1 MKYQIPRGL
10 SSALFRFFRFLEMSM
25 PVSLAELARPLI
37 PQPESRLPFPV
48 EWLGSAAPAP
58 YPEAVEL
65 MESRVAA
72 IRDGRADPAIWLLEH
87 PPLYT
92 AGTSADPRDLLMPD
106 RFPVYASGRGG
117 QYTYH
122 GPGQRVIYPML
133 DLKRLGGDVRLFVHT
148 LEAWAIAALA
158 RFGVTAETRPDR
170 VGLWVRRGGNRE
182 DKIGAIGVRVR
193 RWVSFHGMAL
203 NVCPD
208 LTHFT
213 GIVPCG
219 ISDHGVTSL
228 ADLGIAATLAD
239 LDAALIATFGE
250 VFGPLAKS

>member
-1 MKYQIPRGL
+1 MSAPLPRFVTAINPQPNPAFPGSPEWL
-10 SSALFRFFRFLEMSM
+10 RSDM
-25 PVSLAELARPLI
+25 PVA
-37 PQPESRLPFPV
+37 
-48 EWLGSAAPAP
+48 
-58 YPEAVEL
+58 YPDAVEL

-72 IRDGRADPAIWLLEH
+72 IHAGTASPAVWLLEH

-92 AGTSADPRDLLMPD
+92 AGTSADAHDLLMPD
-106 RFPVYASGRGG
+106 RFPVYQSGRGG

-133 DLKRLGGDVRLFVHT
+133 DLKALGGDVRLFVHS

-158 RFGVTAETRPDR
+158 RFGVAAETRPDR
-170 VGLWVRRGGNRE
+170 VGLWVVRGPGRE

-203 NVCPD
+203 NLDPD
-208 LTHFT
+208 LSHFT

-219 ISDHGVTSL
+219 IADHGVTSL
-228 ADLGIAATLAD
+228 RDLGVAATMAD
-239 LDAALIATFGE
+239 LDRALIETFGD
-250 VFGPLAKS
+250 VFGPLAKP

>member
-1 MKYQIPRGL
+1 MKYQIPQAL
-10 SSALFRFFRFLEMSM
+10 SRTLFRFSCFLDASM
-25 PVSLAELARPLI
+25 PSVPAELAQPLI
-37 PQPESRLPFPV
+37 PQPESALPFAV
-48 EWLGSAAPAP
+48 EWLRSAAPAP
-58 YPEAVEL
+58 YPAAVDF
-65 MESRVAA
+65 METRAA
-72 IRDGRADPAIWLLEH
+72 EIRAGTAPAAVWLVEH

-92 AGTSADPRDLLMPD
+92 AGTSADPRDLLAPD
-106 RFPVYASGRGG
+106 RFPVFQSGRGG

-158 RFGVTAETRPDR
+158 TFGVTAETRPDR

-203 NVCPD
+203 NVNPT
-208 LTHFT
+208 LSHFT

-228 ADLGIAATLAD
+228 ADLGIDASLAD
-239 LDAALIATFGE
+239 LDAALIATFPTT
-250 VFGPLAKS
+250 FAPLAGR

>member
-1 MKYQIPRGL
+1 MKYQIPLAL
-10 SSALFRFFRFLEMSM
+10 SSALFRFSRFLDMSM
-25 PVSLAELARPLI
+25 LPPLAELAQPLI

-48 EWLGSAAPAP
+48 AWLASAAPAP
-58 YPEAVEL
+58 YPAAVEL
-65 MESRVAA
+65 MEARVAA
-72 IRDGRADPAIWLLEH
+72 IRAGTAEAAVWLLEH
-87 PPLYT
+87 PALYT
-92 AGTSADPRDLLMPD
+92 AGTSADPHDLLAPD
-106 RFPVYASGRGG
+106 RFPVFQSGRGG

-158 RFGVTAETRPDR
+158 SFGVTAETRADR
-170 VGLWVRRGGNRE
+170 VGLWVRRGPNRE

-203 NVCPD
+203 NVNPD
-208 LTHFT
+208 LSHFS

-228 ADLGIAATLAD
+228 RDLGIPATLAD
-239 LDAALIATFGE
+239 LDAALIATFPTA
-250 VFGPLAKS
+250 FAPLAVR

>member
-1 MKYQIPRGL
+1 
-10 SSALFRFFRFLEMSM
+10 M
-25 PVSLAELARPLI
+25 PFPLAELARPLI

-48 EWLGSAAPAP
+48 EWLGSPGPAP
-58 YPEAVEL
+58 YPEAVDL
-65 MESRVAA
+65 MEARVAA
-72 IRDGRADPAIWLLEH
+72 IRAGTAGAAVWLLEH

-133 DLKRLGGDVRLFVHT
+133 DLKRLGGDIRLFVHT

-158 RFGVTAETRPDR
+158 TFGVAAETRPDR
-170 VGLWVRRGGNRE
+170 VGLWVRRGGDRE

-203 NVCPD
+203 NVAPD
-208 LTHFT
+208 LSHFS
-213 GIVPCG
+213 GIIPCG

-228 ADLGIAATLAD
+228 RDLGIAADLAD
-239 LDAALIATFGE
+239 LDAALIATFAE
-250 VFGPLAKS
+250 TFGPLATP